1 MRRLPK
7 RDLQSQRQ
15 RQRQGY
21 GNALVIAP
29 RGSSTPTVEPSLQLQ
44 PGPEFDIG
52 LEPEVE
58 EGRFLLDMF
67 DEQQLMLLNQFD
79 LDVNMNMSSEYSW
92 MEIVPLTEDQMIRRR
107 VNTAQDMTWSIER
120 RQALESALSVAGRV
134 LGSME
139 QSQGTEM
146 ERGVEERHIP
156 SFELLYW
163 MLNGEYLC
171 LLMRIGDANLQTL
184 GVLNSAPSSPTT
196 SDMSAKTRSNTWV

>member
-29 RGSSTPTVEPSLQLQ
+29 RGSSTPTIEPSLQLQ
-44 PGPEFDIG
+44 PGAEFDIG

-79 LDVNMNMSSEYSW
+79 LDVNMNMSTEYSW

-120 RQALESALSVAGRV
+120 RQALESALSIAGRV

-139 QSQGTEM
+139 QNQGTEM

-163 MLNGEYLC
+163 MLNGEYLY
-171 LLMRIGDANLQTL
+171 LSTHR
-184 GVLNSAPSSPTT
+184 
-196 SDMSAKTRSNTWV
+196 

>member
-1 MRRLPK
+1 
-7 RDLQSQRQ
+7 
-15 RQRQGY
+15 
-21 GNALVIAP
+21 
-29 RGSSTPTVEPSLQLQ
+29 
-44 PGPEFDIG
+44 
-52 LEPEVE
+52 
-58 EGRFLLDMF
+58 MF

-79 LDVNMNMSSEYSW
+79 LDVNMNMGTGYSW

-139 QSQGTEM
+139 QSQGAEM

-163 MLNGEYLC
+163 MLNGEYLSAC
-171 LLMRIGDANLQTL
+171 L
-184 GVLNSAPSSPTT
+184 
-196 SDMSAKTRSNTWV
+196 